1 MNEIH
6 VEEFVPKFQ
15 LMNSLLHRRTYHSYI
30 RDRRFKKFFGS
41 KIYIFVVKIRE
52 LVNEISYDRVSC
64 LDVTLINEH
73 NYFFPHLL
81 ASPHTTRDELDT
93 RSFF

>member
-15 LMNSLLHRRTYHSYI
+15 LMKSFTPSYHSYI
-30 RDRRFKKFFGS
+30 RDRFKKFFGS
-41 KIYIFVVKIRE
+41 KNYIFVVKIRE

-64 LDVTLINEH
+64 LYVTLINEH
-73 NYFFPHLL
+73 NYFFPI
-81 ASPHTTRDELDT
+81 
-93 RSFF
+93 